1 MKKFSVVMALLTMSG
16 MASAA
21 TFTASTPYGETHG
34 ITKFKLHAYAKRVAE
49 QTGNGVKFDV
59 HSGGVLLPARTALSG
74 ITNGVAQYGHVTGAY
89 VPADLRYD
97 NVLNDL
103 AFVADDPLAAAIAV
117 TEVKLTNELLQKE
130 YKDNKVVF
138 GSSYSMTNYYVICR
152 NEVTTPDALKSK
164 RIRTGSTAQIQWTQ
178 TMDAVPVSVPA
189 TEIYTGLQ
197 RGNIDCALGDA
208 SFLTTSFK
216 LQEVAK
222 HVTLVS
228 VGTHTSGGE
237 FFQQKFWKE
246 RSPEERKTLMS
257 ELAYAIA
264 ELQVEWDKEAKDALE
279 EAKANGVTLH
289 QPSSALQDAV
299 SKFQDEF
306 VASLPKQSM
315 ESRKVQDP
323 TAIIEQYLEAEQKW
337 KDLLKNVDRTD
348 KAALAAMIRE
358 QLYDRLDY
366 ETYGL

>member
-1 MKKFSVVMALLTMSG
+1 MKKASIAVALLALSG
-16 MASAA
+16 VASAA
-21 TFTASTPYGETHG
+21 SYTASTPYGETHG
-34 ITKFKLHAYAKRVAE
+34 ITKFKMYSYAKRVADKSGGA
-49 QTGNGVKFDV
+49 TAFDV
-59 HSGGVLLPARTALSG
+59 HSGGVLLPARSALSG

-117 TEVKLTNELLQKE
+117 TEVKLTNDLLQKE

-152 NEVTTPDALKSK
+152 DEVTTPDALKSK
-164 RIRTGSTAQIQWTQ
+164 RVRTGSTAQIQWTQ
-178 TMDAVPVSVPA
+178 YMDAVPVSAPA

-222 HVTLVS
+222 NATLVS

-237 FFQQKFWKE
+237 FFGQKFWKE
-246 RSPEERKTLMS
+246 RSADERKLLLS

-279 EAKANGVTLH
+279 EAKTNGVKLH
-289 QPSSALQDAV
+289 QPSAELQDAV
-299 SKFQDEF
+299 TKFQADY
-306 VASLPKQSM
+306 VKTLAAASM
-315 ESRKVQDP
+315 ESRKVKDP
-323 TAIIEQYLEAEQKW
+323 SPIIDHYLEAEKKW

-348 KAALAAMIRE
+348 KAALAKLIQAE
-358 QLYDRLDY
+358 LYEGLDY
-366 ETYGL
+366 QTYGL

>member
-1 MKKFSVVMALLTMSG
+1 MRKLSLTMVLLVMSG
-16 MASAA
+16 VVSAA
-21 TFTASTPYGETHG
+21 TYTASTPYGETHG
-34 ITKFKLHAYAKRVAE
+34 ITKFKLYSYTKRVAE
-49 QTGNGVKFDV
+49 KSAGDIKFDV
-59 HSGGVLLPARTALSG
+59 HSGGVLLPAKSALSG

-103 AFVADDPLAAAIAV
+103 AFVANDPLAAAIAV
-117 TEVKLTNELLQKE
+117 TEVKLTNKLLQKE
-130 YKDNKVVF
+130 YKDHKVVF

-152 NEVTTPDALKSK
+152 NEVSTPDALKSK
-164 RIRTGSTAQIQWTQ
+164 RVRTGSTAQIQWTQ
-178 TMDAVPVSVPA
+178 SMGGVPVSVPA

-197 RGNIDCALGDA
+197 RGNLDCALGDA

-237 FFQQKFWKE
+237 FFEQKFWKG
-246 RSPEERKTLMS
+246 RSVEERKLLMS

-279 EAKANGVTLH
+279 EAKTNGVALH
-289 QPSSALQDAV
+289 QPSADLQDAV
-299 SKFQDEF
+299 TKFQGEF
-306 VASLPKQSM
+306 VKGLAKASM
-315 ESRKVQDP
+315 ENRKVEDP
-323 TAIIEQYLEAEQKW
+323 SGMIDQYLETEQKW
-337 KDLLKNVDRTD
+337 KELLKSVDRTD
-348 KAALAAMIRE
+348 KAALAKLIKE
-358 QLYDRLDY
+358 KLYDGLDY
-366 ETYGL
+366 QTYGL